1 MSQRHRPE
9 IDRLCAERLAFATES
24 EERKAEIARLRAE
37 NQEAWNKLELSEE
50 RERKLRAAIA
60 ASCDE
65 QRYEL
70 YPCGRAAEAETE
82 IERLRAALH
91 NLQGCDIDNA
101 AQDIIIRALEPKP

>member
-1 MSQRHRPE
+1 MNGSQIDAVHRALAEKDAE
-9 IDRLCAERLAFATES
+9 IERLQ
-24 EERKAEIARLRAE
+24 AE